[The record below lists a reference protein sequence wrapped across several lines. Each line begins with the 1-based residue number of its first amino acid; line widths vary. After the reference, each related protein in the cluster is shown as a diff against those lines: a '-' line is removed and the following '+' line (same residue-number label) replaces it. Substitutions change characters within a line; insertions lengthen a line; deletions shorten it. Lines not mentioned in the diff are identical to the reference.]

1 MRVEMHTVWIGVAS
15 TLPLFVALLAAWP
28 IWARGVGD
36 EIGSIAGAGVIFVF
50 VIVFIGR
57 EFAEIQTLQEQC
69 RAANIGCRFVPAP
82 FTRYAIYAIVG
93 MAEVF
98 AVFVVGLWAEER
110 RRRKRHRQ

>member
-1 MRVEMHTVWIGVAS
+1 MRVEMHILWIGVAS
-15 TLPLFVALLAAWP
+15 TLPLLVALLAAWP

-57 EFAEIQTLQEQC
+57 EFAEIQQLSEQC

-98 AVFVVGLWAEER
+98 VVFVVGLWKEER
-110 RRRKRHRQ
+110 MRRSRRA